1 MHQLE
6 KLLNL
11 PESQKII
18 QDQLETIPV
27 IEDPAP
33 DFLRSID
40 ELDRISSSLPTVK
53 GLGDAS
59 DREFDDLARRATDTF
74 ETLVDL
80 GLNVEAKYSSRIFE
94 VASSML
100 KNAIDAKSAK
110 IDKKLRII
118 ELQIKKQK
126 LDLNTKS
133 SSDPNAIQ
141 GDGFIVSD
149 RNSLL
154 ARLQSISQ
162 QE

>member
-80 GLNVEAKYSSRIFE
+80 GLNVEARYSGRIFE
-94 VASSML
+94 VATSML

-133 SSDPNAIQ
+133 ASDPNAIQ

-154 ARLQSISQ
+154 ARLQSINQ